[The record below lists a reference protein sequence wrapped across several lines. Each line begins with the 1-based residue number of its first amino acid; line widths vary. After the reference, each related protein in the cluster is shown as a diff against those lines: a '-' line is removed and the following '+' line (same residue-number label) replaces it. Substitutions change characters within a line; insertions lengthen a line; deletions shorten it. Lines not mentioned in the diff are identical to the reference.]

1 MVTEEGQPALF
12 WVRWAHRPVHPKVLA
27 DSARG
32 DSNGQ
37 LELQFVGD
45 PFLSPGGILRSH
57 LSYES
62 AQILGNRGLPTGRDF
77 QRQRR
82 RNPLR
87 CQRMNVSGLT
97 FTRA

>member
-12 WVRWAHRPVHPKVLA
+12 WVRWAHWPVHPKVLA

-45 PFLSPGGILRSH
+45 PFLSMANS
-57 LSYES
+57 
-62 AQILGNRGLPTGRDF
+62 
-77 QRQRR
+77 
-82 RNPLR
+82 
-87 CQRMNVSGLT
+87 
-97 FTRA
+97 